1 MKTTKTTLALLLAS
15 AASITFFSCS
25 KPAPAPAAE
34 VAPSTDRI
42 NIMVKDWERAKK
54 YTQAYLDSAN
64 DKSITFKLSPKTP
77 RSFGDQL
84 LHMAEANYGLLQA
97 ATGKTTDMGFGK
109 LEGKDGYKSKADV
122 AKAINDSY
130 DYVIAAISEMND
142 KQLMDTCSVALG
154 PNFKPVMTKEAMI
167 NKAFEHQTHHRG
179 QATQYLR
186 AQGLTP
192 PQEML
197 F

>member
-1 MKTTKTTLALLLAS
+1 MIGKRITVGILSAVATLLVL
-15 AASITFFSCS
+15 SCS
-25 KPAPAPAAE
+25 KPAPAIEAA
-34 VAPSTDRI
+34 APSTVRVNMMI
-42 NIMVKDWERAKK
+42 ADWERAKK

-64 DKSITFKLSPKTP
+64 DKSIAYKLSDKTP

-84 LHMAEANYGLLQA
+84 LHMAEANYGFA
-97 ATGKTTDMGFGK
+97 SSISGKATEMGFGK
-109 LEGKDGYKSKADV
+109 LEKSEQYKTKEAVV
-122 AKAINDSY
+122 AAINSSY
-130 DYVIAAISEMND
+130 DFVIAALKELND
-142 KQLMDTCSVALG
+142 SQLSDTVKIFDMPMS
-154 PNFKPVMTKEAMI
+154 KEAGF

>member
-1 MKTTKTTLALLLAS
+1 MKTKNITTALLFVATAS
-15 AASITFFSCS
+15 LIFSSCS
-25 KPAPAPAAE
+25 KPAPVVQAAP
-34 VAPSTDRI
+34 PSKDRI
-42 NIMVKDWERAKK
+42 NIMIKDWERAKK

-64 DKSITFKLSPKTP
+64 DKSISFKLSPKTP

-84 LHMAEANYGLLQA
+84 LHIAEANYGLVQA
-97 ATGKTTDMGFGK
+97 ATGKATDMGFGK
-109 LEGKDGYKSKADV
+109 LEGKDGFKTKADV
-122 AKAINDSY
+122 TKAINDSY
-130 DYVIAAISEMND
+130 DYVIAAIGELND
-142 KQLMDTCSVALG
+142 LQLMDTCSVTLG
-154 PNFKPVMTKEAMI
+154 PGFKPVMTKEAML

-179 QATQYLR
+179 QSTQYLR

>member
-1 MKTTKTTLALLLAS
+1 MIRKKITAGILSAVAALLVLA
-15 AASITFFSCS
+15 CS
-25 KPAPAPAAE
+25 KPAPAPEAA
-34 VAPSTDRI
+34 APSTARVSNMI
-42 NIMVKDWERAKK
+42 ADWERAKK

-64 DKSITFKLSPKTP
+64 EKSIAYKLSDKTP

-84 LHMAEANYGLLQA
+84 LHMAEANNGFA
-97 ATGKTTDMGFGK
+97 SAISGKATEMGFGK
-109 LEGKDGYKSKADV
+109 LEKSDKYKTKAAV
-122 AKAINDSY
+122 VGAINSSY
-130 DYVIAAISEMND
+130 DFVIAALKELND
-142 KQLMDTCSVALG
+142 GQLGDTVKIFDMPMS
-154 PNFKPVMTKEAMI
+154 KEAAF

-179 QATQYLR
+179 QTTQYLR